1 MLCFVWVDFL
11 SYAVCP
17 CNESFILGNLENNI
31 YYCFGILFSET
42 FIFAFLFYLS
52 FFFKS
57 FLPLSFPDLKKF
69 LPFYLLFLINHLLNL
84 FTLKFLTGKS
94 IFLISYIILISNSF
108 SWFLSPLFKSF
119 LQHSHFMRFSISNF
133 CYLIESII
141 ILISFEIVTCL
152 HWFWDMSFCHTF
164 TFVKIG
170 CSLFSLFVW
179 GLTVIIVK

>member
-1 MLCFVWVDFL
+1 MLWH
-11 SYAVCP
+11 
-17 CNESFILGNLENNI
+17 SF
-31 YYCFGILFSET
+31 FRD
-42 FIFAFLFYLS
+42 FYLCL
-52 FFFKS
+52 S
-57 FLPLSFPDLKKF
+57 FLPFVFFQILFTSFISRFKKISSVLSSISHKSSVELK
-69 LPFYLLFLINHLLNL
+69 